1 VSDVNLRDILTP
13 APLLW
18 AGADGEAKKDRAF
31 AEVKRRYLALVAW
44 GVEQKAPEARE
55 HVEALRAFVDRWESF
70 LGARDAQALR
80 TAASD
85 LAAAESHAQD
95 HGYSSADVPA
105 RPAPQGGAPVAPLPT
120 VQTPEPDATD
130 HPLALAVDQAAPSLP
145 GAPRSGSGPQTFGPT
160 ADPYFAPKVAGLAAL
175 GLATLAG
182 SLAAKRESV
191 RVGVAA
197 GGSILTLG
205 AALAAF
211 WPTTTPKKEKT

>member
-1 VSDVNLRDILTP
+1 MNNVNLRDILTP

-31 AEVKRRYLALVAW
+31 QEVKRRYLALVAW
-44 GVEQKAPEARE
+44 GVEQKVPDTRG

-70 LGARDAQALR
+70 LGERDAQALR
-80 TAASD
+80 TATSD
-85 LAAAESHAQD
+85 LAAAESRAQD

-105 RPAPQGGAPVAPLPT
+105 RGPGAPLVPPH
-120 VQTPEPDATD
+120 VQTPDPDAAD

-145 GAPRSGSGPQTFGPT
+145 GAPRSGTGPQTGPT
-160 ADPYFAPKVAGLAAL
+160 ADPYLAPKVAAVAAL

-182 SLAAKRESV
+182 SLAAKREGA
-191 RVGVAA
+191 RVGIAA

-211 WPTTTPKKEKT
+211 WPTDTKEKKP